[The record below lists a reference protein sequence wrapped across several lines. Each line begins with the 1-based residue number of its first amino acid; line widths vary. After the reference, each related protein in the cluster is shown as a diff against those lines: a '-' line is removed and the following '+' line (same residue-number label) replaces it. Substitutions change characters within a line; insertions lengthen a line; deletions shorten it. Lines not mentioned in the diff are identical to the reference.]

1 MEIINPITKEK
12 TYVFPVGY
20 KFDPNDDDLVSYY
33 LRKKIIRE
41 QLPEKLIQESDVV
54 GTEPWG
60 LPGDELARLR
70 SDLVG
75 MEESKKG

>member
-1 MEIINPITKEK
+1 M
-12 TYVFPVGY
+12 FPVGY

-60 LPGDELARLR
+60 LPG
-70 SDLVG
+70 G
-75 MEESKKG
+75 C